1 MNRRKTFSIQDE
13 EDNDNDSLLNKSTT
27 LSQPSLPITE
37 EGEIKKRYSI
47 EMFEEIIQA
56 MAIQRQEI
64 AI

>member
-27 LSQPSLPITE
+27 LSQPSLPTTE